1 MFVVNPIIVA
11 NLSLECLVGVTVLI
25 KVNEGSLFLW
35 KPYRLG
41 CLCTGPVEDAVLVM
55 QLLHCS
61 GECLRRLQ

>member
-1 MFVVNPIIVA
+1 MFVENPMIVA
-11 NLSLECLVGVTVLI
+11 NLSLECQDGVTVLI

-41 CLCTGPVEDAVLVM
+41 CLCTGPIEDDMLVM